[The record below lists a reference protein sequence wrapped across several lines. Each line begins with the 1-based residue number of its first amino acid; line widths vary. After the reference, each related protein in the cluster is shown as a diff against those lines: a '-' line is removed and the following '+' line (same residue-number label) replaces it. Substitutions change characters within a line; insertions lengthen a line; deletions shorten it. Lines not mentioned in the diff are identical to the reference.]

1 MNSPTVSAIAQED
14 ETVKAEEEKTVAII
28 GASNDRSKYGNK
40 AVRAYLRMGFKVYP
54 VNPKEEMV
62 EGLKSYNSI
71 LDIPD
76 EIDRAT
82 LYVPPKV
89 GLKII
94 EEIAQKGVG
103 ELSLNPGSESDELV
117 DKAHT
122 LGLEPILACS
132 ILAVGLDPILDI
144 PSV

>member
-1 MNSPTVSAIAQED
+1 MESER
-14 ETVKAEEEKTVAII
+14 KKTVAVI

-40 AVRAYLRMGFKVYP
+40 ATRAYLLKGFKVYP
-54 VNPKEEMV
+54 VNPNEKTV
-62 EGLKSYNSI
+62 EGLKAYNSI

-89 GLKII
+89 GLIVI
-94 EEIAQKGVG
+94 DDIAKKGVK
-103 ELSLNPGSESDELV
+103 ELYFNPGSESDELV
-117 DKAHT
+117 GKARM
-122 LGLEPILACS
+122 LGLKPILACS
-132 ILAVGLDPILDI
+132 ILAVDVDPVLDI

>member
-1 MNSPTVSAIAQED
+1 M
-14 ETVKAEEEKTVAII
+14 VKAKEEKTVAVI

-54 VNPKEEMV
+54 VNPKEETV
-62 EGLKSYNSI
+62 EGLKSYSSI
-71 LDIPD
+71 LDIPV

-89 GLKII
+89 GMKII

-103 ELSLNPGSESDELV
+103 ELYFNPGAESDELV
-117 DKAHT
+117 EKAHT
-122 LGLEPILACS
+122 LGLKPILACS